1 MDQPSLWDL
10 SCENQRLE
18 DMLTIYQDHIE
29 VIEAENK
36 ELRAKVTLLM
46 QRLEMH
52 EDGSDPEDRDTE
64 YSS

>member
-10 SCENQRLE
+10 SCDNQRLQ
-18 DMLTIYQDHIE
+18 DMLTVYQDHIE

-36 ELRAKVTLLM
+36 ELRAQVTLLM

-52 EDGSDPEDRDTE
+52 ED
-64 YSS
+64 

>member
-10 SCENQRLE
+10 SCDNQRLQ
-18 DMLTIYQDHIE
+18 DMLTVYQDHIE

-36 ELRAKVTLLM
+36 ELRAQVTLLM
-46 QRLEMH
+46 QKLEMH

-64 YSS
+64 HSS

>member
-10 SCENQRLE
+10 SCDNQRLQ
-18 DMLTIYQDHIE
+18 DMLTVYQDNIE

-36 ELRAKVTLLM
+36 ELRAQVTLLM

-52 EDGSDPEDRDTE
+52 EDGSDSEDRNTE